1 MTWEQ
6 AVAAALAIAVT
17 ALARLVDRWLP
28 PQGPSLAHPGQ
39 IPPEPDTRRVPYS
52 DEVEWVDER
61 ESRPATPPPRP
72 QPPRQPP
79 TEPPEPPVSL

>member
-52 DEVEWVDER
+52 DEVEWVER
-61 ESRPATPPPRP
+61 ESGPPAAPSPPE
-72 QPPRQPP
+72 PRQPP